1 MSKSTFLEVEKVS
14 IFGHSSY
21 KSLKAEVA
29 KEKAYDKSYTV
40 ASFSQVKSKARLDA
54 KYGGAGKRKV
64 AEGLQSF
71 KSKLQPRKTSRLTI
85 KAPKPQSGYN
95 PWR

>member
-1 MSKSTFLEVEKVS
+1 MSKSTLLEVEKVS
-14 IFGHSSY
+14 IFGHTSY

-29 KEKAYDKSYTV
+29 REKADELK
-40 ASFSQVKSKARLDA
+40 ASKQRAKAI
-54 KYGGAGKRKV
+54 
-64 AEGLQSF
+64 QSF
-71 KSKLQPRKTSRLTI
+71 KSKLQPTKNRKLTI